1 MHYNKLI
8 ADFGT
13 CHTLDKKLLNKFNN
27 FIFNLILFHNGS
39 YQFNHGA
46 IIVTKMRYTMQPLLH
61 ILCTTILAEI

>member
-46 IIVTKMRYTMQPLLH
+46 ITVTKM
-61 ILCTTILAEI
+61 